1 VVKVTFIEFSGEVRP
16 VEAPAGVTL
25 MQAAMDNMVPGI
37 DADCGGSCACGTC
50 HVIVDPAWSG
60 LAGSAD
66 EMEEAMLAMRP
77 DRCPTSRLACQITL
91 SDELDGLIVTLPEH
105 QM

>member
-1 VVKVTFIEFSGEVRP
+1 
-16 VEAPAGVTL
+16 
-25 MQAAMDNMVPGI
+25 
-37 DADCGGSCACGTC
+37 
-50 HVIVDPAWSG
+50 VDPAWSG